1 MRDSFT
7 AKFRLKVVKSTSAV
21 LHTNLISEVYTSNEL
36 SCNGLVQQLYTINTK
51 TMTNTIKTM
60 ALTAVTTLVVLAI
73 AMLSMPAFSNAADYA
88 YVDAQGEVKSV
99 TATDWMTAIATA
111 LNIHIHSGV
120 YLLKSAADFDHLQE
134 AND

>member
-1 MRDSFT
+1 MNSAVRDSSDSII
-7 AKFRLKVVKSTSAV
+7 RLT
-21 LHTNLISEVYTSNEL
+21 
-36 SCNGLVQQLYTINTK
+36 QK

-111 LNIHIHSGV
+111 FNIHIHSGV

>member
-1 MRDSFT
+1 
-7 AKFRLKVVKSTSAV
+7 
-21 LHTNLISEVYTSNEL
+21 
-36 SCNGLVQQLYTINTK
+36 
-51 TMTNTIKTM
+51 MTNTIKTM
-60 ALTAVTTLVVLAI
+60 TLTAVTTLVVLAI

-99 TATDWMTAIATA
+99 TATDWMTAIKTA
-111 LNIHIHSGV
+111 LNIHINSGV